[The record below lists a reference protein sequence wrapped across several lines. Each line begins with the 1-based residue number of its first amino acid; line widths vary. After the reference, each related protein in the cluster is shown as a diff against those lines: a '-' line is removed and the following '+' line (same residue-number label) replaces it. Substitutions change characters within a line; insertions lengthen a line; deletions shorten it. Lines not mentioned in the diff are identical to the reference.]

1 MMAGHDRVR
10 WGILS
15 TAKIGLHRF
24 IPGAMASSNGVVTA
38 IASRDKERA
47 ARAAIELGIP
57 RAYGSYEELLADPEV
72 DAIYNPLPNT
82 MHAEWTLRAAQAG
95 KPILCEKP
103 LTRDAEEAGALVT
116 ACKHHGVLLMEAF
129 MYRFHPQHARVR
141 ALMDAGAIGEL
152 RATRSAFTFNMSPLN
167 PANVRLQADLAG
179 GALMDVG
186 CYCVNAARMTFG
198 EEPVSVSATW
208 DFRAEYGVEIAL
220 TGVLTFSD
228 GRTAIFDCGFRAAGQ
243 GCYTVVGTN
252 GTIEVPA
259 AFVPGT
265 ADTLVIL
272 GDANGRHEDRIPGV
286 DQYRLEA
293 EEFAS
298 CLQENRAPRYPVE
311 DAIANMRVLDALQR
325 SARASGLIQNV

>member
-1 MMAGHDRVR
+1 MATTDRVR

-24 IPGAMASSNGVVTA
+24 IPGAMASNNGVVTA
-38 IASRDKERA
+38 IASRIRDRA
-47 ARAAIELGIP
+47 EQAAAKLGIP
-57 RAYGSYEELLADPEV
+57 QVYGSYDELLADPEI

-103 LTRDAEEAGALVT
+103 LTRDATEAASLVN
-116 ACKHHGVLLMEAF
+116 ACKEHGVLLMEAF

-141 ALMDAGAIGEL
+141 ALMDAGSIGEL
-152 RATRSAFTFNMSPLN
+152 RAIRSAFTFNMSPLN

-186 CYCVNAARMTFG
+186 CYCVNAARLLFG

-208 DFRAEYGVEIAL
+208 DFRPEYGVEIAL

-228 GRTAIFDCGFRAAGQ
+228 GRTTIFDCGFRAAGQ
-243 GCYTVVGTN
+243 GCYTVVGTD

-265 ADTLVIL
+265 ADTTVIL
-272 GDANGRHEDRIPGV
+272 GDVKGRREARVPGV

-298 CLQENRAPRYPVE
+298 SLRDGRPLLYPAE
-311 DAIANMRVLDALQR
+311 DAIANMRVLDALNR
-325 SARASGLIQNV
+325 SARASGLSQSI

>member
-1 MMAGHDRVR
+1 MVTTDRIR

-15 TAKIGLHRF
+15 TANIGLHRF
-24 IPGAMASSNGVVTA
+24 IPGAIGSNNGVVTA
-38 IASRDKERA
+38 IAGRDKDRA
-47 ARAAIELGIP
+47 EQAAAKLGIP
-57 RAYGSYEELLADPEV
+57 RAYGSYEELLADPEI

-82 MHAEWTLRAAQAG
+82 LHAEWTLRAAQAG

-103 LTRDAEEAGALVT
+103 LTRDAAEAVALVE
-116 ACKHHGVLLMEAF
+116 ACKQHGVLLMEAF

-141 ALMDAGAIGEL
+141 DLMAAGAIGEV
-152 RATRSAFTFNMSPLN
+152 RAIRSAFTFNMSPLN

-186 CYCVNAARMTFG
+186 CYCVNSARMIFG
-198 EEPVSVSATW
+198 EEPESVSATW
-208 DFRAEYGVEIAL
+208 DFRPEYGVEIAL

-243 GCYTVVGTN
+243 GCYTVVGSA

-265 ADTLVIL
+265 ADTFVIL
-272 GDANGRHEDRIPGV
+272 GDAKGRHEDRIPGV

-298 CLQENRAPRYPVE
+298 CLQEGRTPRYPIE

-325 SARASGLIQNV
+325 SARASGLIQTV